1 MAILYK
7 NVFFLPH
14 IDGNFS
20 LDICL
25 RVTVEIAP
33 FSNYFQ
39 QKASEARQRAGEEIA
54 SNED

>member
-1 MAILYK
+1 ML
-7 NVFFLPH
+7 V
-14 IDGNFS
+14 
-20 LDICL
+20 C
-25 RVTVEIAP
+25 VTVEIAP